1 MSKGQKK
8 KLILKIFPGEA
19 AIVASVDVLEH
30 IYETYLYMA
39 SSTDSVESGSWQ
51 SVAELIR
58 EWIDKTQYS
67 DQGDYEEEW

>member
-1 MSKGQKK
+1 MTKVQKK
-8 KLILKIFPGEA
+8 KLILKILPGEA
-19 AIVASVDVLEH
+19 AIVASVDILEH
-30 IYETYLYMA
+30 MYETYLYMA
-39 SSTDSVESGSWQ
+39 SSADSVESDSWQ